1 MTRAVQE
8 QEEGTRKERGP
19 RSSKQR
25 RPSGRRPRSTRCRAS
40 SDPSRGGKSPEM
52 TGQGAAAAPHRHG
65 ERLPSSRR
73 ADRGLVPARALPAPR
88 LTGAGVCPRPAA
100 SAPPRRR
107 QGGAASE
114 ERRAGGGTGRCDG
127 DARLRPPGATRGRG
141 RRLVESRRGAGP
153 RGGMRTV
160 ELRSGSSQGLGSGM
174 GCVLGA
180 RSWDC
185 GAEERRLLP
194 RACGSRGSPASR
206 TYLSSRPRTVSGASG
221 LGPLIAATQRIP
233 QTIGALA
240 GFSLLS

>member
-1 MTRAVQE
+1 
-8 QEEGTRKERGP
+8 
-19 RSSKQR
+19 
-25 RPSGRRPRSTRCRAS
+25 
-40 SDPSRGGKSPEM
+40 M

-107 QGGAASE
+107 QGGAASD
-114 ERRAGGGTGRCDG
+114 ERCAGGGTGRCDG

-174 GCVLGA
+174 GFVLGA

-221 LGPLIAATQRIP
+221 LGSRIAATQRIP
-233 QTIGALA
+233 QTIGAPATRRVQPPFLKSA
-240 GFSLLS
+240 ATPFPGVGKDSLSHAEMWGKRQGQKRWFESL